1 MKGKLIV
8 FEGIDGSGKTT
19 QASMLEDQLMKNGID
34 VRWEREPTDGPVGR
48 MLRNDLL
55 SGNECV
61 APIVMDQLFLLDR
74 EDHMSAITEYLDN
87 GVTVICDRY
96 VLSSLV
102 YRTAWA
108 IEQFTEKAFNT
119 MMLGEY
125 VKVML
130 TDVKPVTP
138 DLTIYIDTK
147 PETAM
152 KRLSARG
159 GEKSIYETMNKLNN
173 IYRTYDVALN
183 IVTSQAIN
191 ISSSESYTINRSGDL
206 DLHMSNRNS
215 TVIHPMKIIRIDGE
229 TDEKS
234 IHETTW
240 SLVRCLVK
248 GSED

>member
-55 SGNECV
+55 SGNECI

-74 EDHMSAITEYLDN
+74 EDHMSSITEYIN
-87 GVTVICDRY
+87 AGVTVICDRY

-102 YRTAWA
+102 YRTAWS
-108 IEQFTEKAFNT
+108 IDQFTEKAFNT
-119 MMLGEY
+119 MILGEY
-125 VKVML
+125 GKVML
-130 TDVKPVTP
+130 TDIRPIMP

-147 PETAM
+147 PDTAM
-152 KRLSARG
+152 KRLNTRG

-173 IYRTYDVALN
+173 IYRTYDAVLN
-183 IVTSQAIN
+183 ITTSQVIN
-191 ISSSESYTINRSGDL
+191 ISSSESYTINNVGSL
-206 DLHMSNRNS
+206 DLHTSNRNS
-215 TVIHPMKIIRIDGE
+215 TVIPPMKVIRIDGE
-229 TDEKS
+229 NDEKS
-234 IHETTW
+234 IHETVL
-240 SLVRCLVK
+240 SLVRCLMK
-248 GSED
+248 GSEG